1 MRNGSV
7 LPAKAVGL
15 AADISRKLGVY
26 GAARAVYRTI
36 DPAVRDRVAK
46 EQAFYRPFVTPGS
59 LVFDIGANKG
69 QKTEIFRLLG
79 ARVVAVEPNPRA
91 LDVLHALVRTDKGV
105 EVVAAA
111 VGAAPGRAVLHTRGT
126 ASTASLR
133 SDWRFFDYGRGRTV
147 EVDVVTLDSLVARFG
162 PPDFCKIDVE
172 GFELETVRGLN
183 RPLPCLSLEFHLDE
197 LDRLF
202 ACLDHL
208 ENLGPVTLNAI
219 EMEGHDLL
227 FPDWLP
233 PRAFREAITRAG
245 VGEGDVFVRGAAV

>member
-1 MRNGSV
+1 MRNGSI

-15 AADISRKLGVY
+15 AADISRKFGVY
-26 GAARAVYRTI
+26 GPARAVYRTL
-36 DPAVRDRVAK
+36 DPAVRDRVAR
-46 EQAFYRPFVTPGS
+46 EQDFYRRFVTPGS

-91 LDVLHALVRTDKGV
+91 LEVLRALVRADKGV
-105 EVVAAA
+105 DVVAAA

-133 SDWRFFDYGRGRTV
+133 SDWRFFDYGRGTTV
-147 EVDVVTLDSLVARFG
+147 DVEVVTLDALVARFG
-162 PPDFCKIDVE
+162 APDFCKIDVE
-172 GFELETVRGLN
+172 GFEREVLGGLG
-183 RPLPCLSLEFHLDE
+183 RPLPCLSFEFHLDE

-202 ACLDHL
+202 DCVDHL
-208 ENLGPVTLNAI
+208 ESLGPVTLNAI

-233 PRAFREAITRAG
+233 PPAFREAIAASG
-245 VGEGDVFVRGAAV
+245 VGEGDVFVRTAPG